1 MISCKVKYLILLWI
15 PAGEGN
21 GVQTN
26 LEVNNEVGWYV
37 LGLDQQQI
45 GPYTSAEL
53 KGESCAFHLLACN
66 ATLSNDLY
74 CLRSYFL
81 VQCLFCHLSSL
92 MTFFLQLFL
101 SVEKFCFKSN

>member
-1 MISCKVKYLILLWI
+1 MSLWI

-53 KGESCAFHLLACN
+53 KGESCALHMF
-66 ATLSNDLY
+66 
-74 CLRSYFL
+74 CL
-81 VQCLFCHLSSL
+81 
-92 MTFFLQLFL
+92 
-101 SVEKFCFKSN
+101 